1 MHTDKDNVQ
10 VGAIG
15 LLIELELI
23 DGYGALDI
31 SNATVKN
38 ILLEKPNNTVL
49 TVSGSFVT
57 DGKDGLLY
65 YSTVSGDLDQDGVYN
80 AQAYL
85 EIPGFIGYSAPI
97 SFTVYPNLP
106 LD

>member
-1 MHTDKDNVQ
+1 M
-10 VGAIG
+10 
-15 LLIELELI
+15 
-23 DGYGALDI
+23 DI
-31 SNATVKN
+31 SGATTKQ
-38 ILLEKPNNTVL
+38 IILEKPNNAIL

-85 EIPGFIGYSAPI
+85 VLPGFTGYSAPI
-97 SFTVYPNLP
+97 NFEVFQNLP